1 MLGLF
6 AFSIMVFAV
15 VAVPAKSG
23 GVVCEKSKFPY
34 FVADSTQC
42 DRFYKCEDLKSTEM
56 LCEDGMVFVEEL
68 QKCDLPFHVD
78 CTSRP
83 NLQPPKGFGNCSRLN
98 GLFPVNSRCDQHF
111 WCRDG
116 QEILIECAP
125 GLVYDVKQGVCEFPD
140 IALRPGCLPEQFLG
154 FTCPKITG
162 EKMLKFGDHERLAK
176 PSDCRYFYK
185 CMSNGLPRLGGC
197 ELGKVFNHETGFC
210 DLPKNVKGC
219 EHYYDKGSS

>member
-1 MLGLF
+1 MRPFYRSNGTHSIMLGLF

-83 NLQPPKGFGNCSRLN
+83 NLQPPKGKILN
-98 GLFPVNSRCDQHF
+98 
-111 WCRDG
+111 
-116 QEILIECAP
+116 
-125 GLVYDVKQGVCEFPD
+125 
-140 IALRPGCLPEQFLG
+140 LR
-154 FTCPKITG
+154 
-162 EKMLKFGDHERLAK
+162 
-176 PSDCRYFYK
+176 Y
-185 CMSNGLPRLGGC
+185 
-197 ELGKVFNHETGFC
+197 
-210 DLPKNVKGC
+210 
-219 EHYYDKGSS
+219 